1 MRSLDAGAGARRLS
15 SLRVAL
21 PAVGLVS
28 GRGEAT
34 DAMRFFLPSLLM
46 LSASLVA
53 GCTGAPV
60 TLVSSQA
67 PALPDP
73 IGFAG
78 MGAGAVEDAIVAVG
92 GAHFPNKKPW
102 EGGIKAYNRAVYVFE
117 KNARRVAGELPDAVA
132 YPAYA
137 GTNDGL
143 VVAGGTD
150 DRENFRTTFRVSLRA
165 DGGVSLA
172 KLPELPAPVAFAA
185 CAVWNG
191 KLVVIGGTDTPAATH
206 ASNAVYALDLTAP
219 EKGWATLPAL
229 PGAGRMLSVAGVFRD
244 KLYVFGGCSLAPD
257 AAGKPFRTYLREA
270 FVLDSV
276 SGDWKRVCDLPEPLV
291 ASIGPAPV
299 AGDALLLIGGDT
311 GFFYNNGRSPAEHPG
326 QPKTI
331 YAYRPEADSYAVAG
345 SLPIGIVTAP
355 AVESHGKIYLIS
367 GETGPGR
374 RTNGVT
380 VLERR

>member
-1 MRSLDAGAGARRLS
+1 
-15 SLRVAL
+15 
-21 PAVGLVS
+21 
-28 GRGEAT
+28 
-34 DAMRFFLPSLLM
+34 MRFPFTLLLM

-60 TLVSSQA
+60 TLVLSQA

-73 IGFAG
+73 VGFAG
-78 MGAGAVEDAIVAVG
+78 MGAGAVGDAIVAVG
-92 GAHFPNKKPW
+92 GAHFPGKKPW
-102 EGGIKAYNRAVYVFE
+102 EGGIKVYNRAVYVFE
-117 KNARRVAGELPDAVA
+117 KNAWRVAGVLPDAVA

-137 GTNDGL
+137 GTKDGL

-150 DRENFRTTFRVSLRA
+150 DRENFRTVFRVRLGANGEIS
-165 DGGVSLA
+165 SE

-185 CAVWNG
+185 CVVWNG
-191 KLVVIGGTDTPAATH
+191 KLIVIGGTDTPAATH

-244 KLYVFGGCSLAPD
+244 RLYVFGGCSLAPD
-257 AAGKPFRTYLREA
+257 AEGKPFRTYLREA
-270 FVLDSV
+270 CVLDSV
-276 SGDWKRVCDLPEPLV
+276 SGVWARVRDLPEPLV
-291 ASIGPAPV
+291 ASVGPAPV
-299 AGDALLLIGGDT
+299 AGDGLLLIGGDT

-331 YAYRPEADSYAVAG
+331 YAYRTADDSYAVAG
-345 SLPIGIVTAP
+345 SLPVGIVTAP
-355 AVESHGKIYLIS
+355 AVESHGKTYLIS

-374 RTNGVT
+374 RTNAVT